1 MTRRAVYLVAVCGFL
16 LSCAPS
22 SPSAAPQPDAP
33 ARDAQLK
40 TLQSLLQSES
50 FAVEMAA
57 WLDATYY
64 TSQGQAAP
72 PFLTAE
78 EETATVPKPVREEK
92 IATNLAAFYAVEC
105 GVGLLSERT
114 GESPIAILESI
125 VDGTRSKDDM
135 LLLARFANAT
145 WKASQPFRGLNRI
158 TRDTFRPAALLIPE
172 ELEKDFDR
180 IKQASVKL
188 LEAMKASSSQ

>member
-1 MTRRAVYLVAVCGFL
+1 MRHLVLYPMLVSVL
-16 LSCAPS
+16 MSCAPARQS
-22 SPSAAPQPDAP
+22 TAPPAAGE
-33 ARDAQLK
+33 REAQLK
-40 TLQSLLQSES
+40 TLHSLLQSEK
-50 FAVEMAA
+50 FAVEMAT
-57 WLDATYY
+57 WLDAAYY

-78 EETATVPKPVREEK
+78 EEKASITKSVRDEK

-105 GVGLLSERT
+105 GIGVLSERT
-114 GESPIAILESI
+114 GETPVAILESI
-125 VDGTRSKDDM
+125 VAGRRSKEDM

-145 WKASQPFRGLNRI
+145 WKAGQPFRGLDRI

-180 IKQASVKL
+180 INEASVKL
-188 LEAMKASSSQ
+188 LEAMKRASDSR